1 MHNAVFWQIN
11 LNFFAIISLRW
22 LSGDGY
28 VGVKNIGVISFPLDE
43 MDNGVDQL
51 DGQERTQSPGCE
63 QRDAGREEE
72 RDAKEREAK
81 DRERLRVKLPQRS
94 DMICGFATLKGFS
107 VYILM
112 YILFII
118 SPSYAT

>member
-1 MHNAVFWQIN
+1 
-11 LNFFAIISLRW
+11 
-22 LSGDGY
+22 
-28 VGVKNIGVISFPLDE
+28 

-63 QRDAGREEE
+63 QRDAGREGE
-72 RDAKEREAK
+72 RDDKEREEK

-107 VYILM
+107 VYTLLYLHLIFLP
-112 YILFII
+112 FIM
-118 SPSYAT
+118 SYVTDCADC

>member
-1 MHNAVFWQIN
+1 
-11 LNFFAIISLRW
+11 
-22 LSGDGY
+22 
-28 VGVKNIGVISFPLDE
+28 

-72 RDAKEREAK
+72 RDNKVRMEKERES
-81 DRERLRVKLPQRS
+81 LRVKLPQRS

-107 VYILM
+107 VYTLL
-112 YILFII
+112 YIPFSHIKRI
-118 SPSYAT
+118 VHFEINF

>member
-1 MHNAVFWQIN
+1 
-11 LNFFAIISLRW
+11 
-22 LSGDGY
+22 
-28 VGVKNIGVISFPLDE
+28 

-72 RDAKEREAK
+72 RDNKVRMENGKERES
-81 DRERLRVKLPQRS
+81 LRVKLPQRS

-107 VYILM
+107 VYTLL
-112 YILFII
+112 YI
-118 SPSYAT
+118 P